1 MEKGKNDKNKV
12 WLGFS
17 IFLIIVAILS
27 ASFLVL
33 RYVSRVTANKRNQEL
48 RDIVNDGAD
57 TSNPVI
63 IDTSQ
68 ISVITPKEEGGEE
81 ITEPEEPVKDW
92 SECTMEEKKERY
104 LQTYGIIV
112 PDKTLDFDNLKETVN
127 KDIYAWIYIPNLDVD
142 DPIVQHPND
151 DAYYLNH
158 NL

>member
-112 PDKTLDFDNLKETVN
+112 PD
-127 KDIYAWIYIPNLDVD
+127 
-142 DPIVQHPND
+142 
-151 DAYYLNH
+151 
-158 NL
+158 